1 MPTLLEETE
10 VRIELTDMLKRSPL
24 FHTIVKGLRLTSPRS
39 RGWHVMSVIKYCAV
53 QAKLLKPGEP
63 LEDELPLWM
72 ALGCAWEE
80 FAASFYPE
88 MVWQPG
94 EFERDKV
101 FGTPDG
107 LSQIS
112 DRQWAHNMPEKFVAK
127 AVHRMLAT
135 GESQGCLE
143 EFKFTRKKAKH
154 GDDILH
160 DWMWMQQMS
169 AYCGYLDT
177 TLARL
182 HVCYINGDYKPYEA
196 KYLRYVI
203 LFDEQEIE
211 RTWKMIQKN
220 KHKAVK
226 E

>member
-10 VRIELTDMLKRSPL
+10 IRIELTDMAKRSPL
-24 FHTIVKGLRLTSPRS
+24 LHATGKKGQRMNAPRS
-39 RGWHVMSVIKYCAV
+39 KGWHVMGVVKYCAV

-94 EFERDKV
+94 EMERGTV

-107 LSQIS
+107 LSQTASI
-112 DRQWAHNMPEKFVAK
+112 ANPAAK
-127 AVHRMLAT
+127 AMYKRLT
-135 GESQGCLE
+135 GIADTALE

-154 GDDILH
+154 GDEILQ
-160 DWMWMQQMS
+160 DWMWMQQLR
-169 AYCGYLDT
+169 AYSGFAEVNT

-203 LFDEQEIE
+203 LFDSREIE
-211 RTWKMIQKN
+211 STWAMIEKN
-220 KHKAVK
+220 KVKAGK